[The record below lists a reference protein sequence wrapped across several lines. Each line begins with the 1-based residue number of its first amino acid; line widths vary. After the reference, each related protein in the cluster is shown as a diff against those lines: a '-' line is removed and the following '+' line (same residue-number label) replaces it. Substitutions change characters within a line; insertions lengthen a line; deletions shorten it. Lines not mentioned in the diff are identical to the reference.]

1 MGVAQSTFAQFMASP
16 AGRMFRVVV
25 GLMLIGWGYAIRQQ
39 TTGTVLMVVGL
50 LPLLAGAL
58 DVCVLSALLGG
69 PLKGAEIRRSA
80 GGDR

>member
-1 MGVAQSTFAQFMASP
+1 MSFAQSAFAQFMSSP
-16 AGRMFRVVV
+16 AGRIFRVVV
-25 GLMLIGWGYAIRQQ
+25 GLMLIAWGYTIRQQ

-69 PLKGAEIRRSA
+69 PLKGADVRRSP